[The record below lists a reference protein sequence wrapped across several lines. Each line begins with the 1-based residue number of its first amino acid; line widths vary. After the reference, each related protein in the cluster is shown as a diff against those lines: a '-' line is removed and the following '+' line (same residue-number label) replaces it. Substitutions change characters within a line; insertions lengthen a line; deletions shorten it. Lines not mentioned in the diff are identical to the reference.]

1 MLNIKTN
8 FTVQWDRFI
17 NIHFQMSIHTN
28 NMHKITQIYSKT
40 FVKIK
45 EMCREFLNF
54 VSHMLKIRDSVDFV
68 FTIFSS
74 ESDAL
79 TSGPF
84 WPPSISQFLDK

>member
-1 MLNIKTN
+1 
-8 FTVQWDRFI
+8 
-17 NIHFQMSIHTN
+17 
-28 NMHKITQIYSKT
+28 
-40 FVKIK
+40 
-45 EMCREFLNF
+45 MCREFLNF